1 MTRRV
6 LAVVQIHPTL
16 IPTMLLSSYE
26 SGPASPMTDY
36 EDDLTSSIVVCNNKR
51 NINNNSNSHLHS
63 QVNNRR
69 DYDDSRIVGDK
80 DDSRLVGDKDDKDE
94 EFDPA
99 RIQLSELQWVCT
111 LGVGGFGRVE
121 LVTAGRNNNTAFAL
135 KKMKKFEVR
144 CPLVCMACTIY
155 V

>member
-1 MTRRV
+1 M
-6 LAVVQIHPTL
+6 VQIHPTL

-144 CPLVCMACTIY
+144 CLLVCMACAIY

>member
-1 MTRRV
+1 
-6 LAVVQIHPTL
+6 
-16 IPTMLLSSYE
+16 MLLSSYE

-51 NINNNSNSHLHS
+51 NININSNSHLHS

-144 CPLVCMACTIY
+144 CLLVCMY
-155 V
+155 VFTSS

>member
-1 MTRRV
+1 
-6 LAVVQIHPTL
+6 
-16 IPTMLLSSYE
+16 MLLSSYE

-51 NINNNSNSHLHS
+51 NININSNSHLHS

-144 CPLVCMACTIY
+144 CPLVCMACAIY